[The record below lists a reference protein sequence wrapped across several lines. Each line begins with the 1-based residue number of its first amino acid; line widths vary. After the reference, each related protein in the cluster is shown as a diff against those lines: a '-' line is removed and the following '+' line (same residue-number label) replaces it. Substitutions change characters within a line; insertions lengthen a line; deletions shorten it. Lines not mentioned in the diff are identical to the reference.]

1 MKTYEVTVWP
11 ENARKPYTARYD
23 APTSIDAL
31 NRALGSAREGGCTT
45 AHVRLVSQAEQHTDA
60 NRDHRVKP

>member
-31 NRALGSAREGGCTT
+31 NRALGSARE
-45 AHVRLVSQAEQHTDA
+45 VDA
-60 NRDHRVKP
+60 PRRTFGWCRRPSSTPTRTGTIG

>member
-11 ENARKPYTARYD
+11 EEEKKPYTARYD

-31 NRALGSAREGGCTT
+31 MRAVGAVRESGCTT
-45 AHVRLVSQAEQHTDA
+45 AHVRLVTTDELITEA
-60 NRDHRVKP
+60 TCDFLVTP